1 MTIRRGDP
9 KGVNNR
15 MTKSNAHYLFPGYL
29 FPIQIIVI
37 ILFVFCTEYDTSKD
51 SRGVVT
57 TTVKVDPDTGK
68 SYDIRDID
76 NVKPGTMMDSYGMMM
91 DATAMCVMGFGFL
104 YGFSKFYVWS
114 GIGYNFFLCGFCF
127 MWVCVCKCFINS
139 IWEGHW
145 TPTPLNIETTI
156 GANLVTAAVLIS
168 FGAVYG
174 FVSPTQLILVG
185 IIEPFLML
193 LNEHIIVYNLH
204 VSDAGGS
211 LVTHAFGAYFGV
223 AMCFAMGIKAKDLPT
238 AHRSTTYWSD
248 MGAMIGCIVL
258 WIFWPSFN
266 GALLYADPSLQQR
279 VVLNTYL
286 AICGSCATAFATSCI
301 IHKGK
306 FEMLEIQNA
315 TLAGGVCIGMS
326 CSFSLGPWAAVLIGC
341 IGGVISALG
350 YGYLHPMFEN
360 LGLTDSAGVQ
370 MLHGIPGIF
379 GALVAAFGCLDKSTW
394 NYMFSY
400 KTNWK
405 DTLNMDRTRGQQF
418 GFIIAATLVTLAISI
433 VGGIITGLIA
443 RLPLCNKIKHDDMLL
458 DHDYWHV
465 HDHHHDPREHPEAM
479 GGTIIFNK
487 PIGIPVPENGVKTSS
502 Q

>member
-15 MTKSNAHYLFPGYL
+15 MAKSNAHYLFPGYL

-37 ILFVFCTEYDTSKD
+37 ILFAFCTEYDSPLVVGVTNKID
-51 SRGVVT
+51 SMNNTYGER
-57 TTVKVDPDTGK
+57 TVEDPTAL
-68 SYDIRDID
+68 
-76 NVKPGTMMDSYGMMM
+76 NMMSTYGMMM

-114 GIGYNFFLCGFCF
+114 GIGMNFWLCGFCF
-127 MWVCVCKCFINS
+127 MWCCVCKCFITS
-139 IWEGHW
+139 IFEGHF

-156 GANLVTAAVLIS
+156 GSDLVTAAVLIS

-174 FVSPTQLILVG
+174 FVSPTQLILVAL
-185 IIEPFLML
+185 IEPFLMI
-193 LNEHIIVYNLH
+193 LNEHIVVYNLH

-211 LVTHAFGAYFGV
+211 LVTHTFGAYFGV

-258 WIFWPSFN
+258 WMFWPSFN
-266 GALLYADPSLQQR
+266 GAMLYSDPSLQQR

-301 IHKGK
+301 LHKGK

-341 IGGVISALG
+341 IGGVVSAAG
-350 YGYLHPMFEN
+350 YGGLHPALEN
-360 LGLTDSAGVQ
+360 LGITDSAGVQ

-379 GALVAAFGCLDKSTW
+379 GAIVAAFGVLVSTNEGQY

-400 KTNWK
+400 YTTWHY
-405 DTLNMDRTRGQQF
+405 THECDRTRGQQF
-418 GFIIAATLVTLAISI
+418 GFIIAAIFVTLGISI

-443 RLPLCNKIKHDDMLL
+443 RLPLCNKIKHEDMLL

-487 PIGIPVPENGVKTSS
+487 HPGIPLPEKESR